1 MSYFVF
7 CPIFIWTQTNLF
19 LKNEKTNTL
28 SLGTLKYLKNWQ
40 KNQYLIQIIILSRNY
55 EIFVLL
61 ENFVQN
67 VQLQYISII

>member
-1 MSYFVF
+1 M
-7 CPIFIWTQTNLF
+7 
-19 LKNEKTNTL
+19 L
-28 SLGTLKYLKNWQ
+28 SLGTLKYFKNWQ

-67 VQLQYISII
+67 VRLQYISII